1 MPKKTSLN
9 KILIIG
15 SGPIVI
21 GQAAEFDYAG
31 TQACKAVSYTHLAQ
45 EIAKNTGCGMLI
57 TGENLGQVAS
67 QTAEALVVTDQSVSL
82 PVMRPLIAMDKVDIM
97 DKAQEI
103 GTYETSIQP
112 YEDCCTV
119 FLPKHPVTKPKLD
132 RILASESKLDCEKL
146 IADAVA
152 SEEIVDIFPQ

>member
-1 MPKKTSLN
+1 M
-9 KILIIG
+9 
-15 SGPIVI
+15 
-21 GQAAEFDYAG
+21 
-31 TQACKAVSYTHLAQ
+31 
-45 EIAKNTGCGMLI
+45 
-57 TGENLGQVAS
+57 
-67 QTAEALVVTDQSVSL
+67 VTDQSVSL

-146 IADAVA
+146 IADAGIGRDRRHFPTVKA
-152 SEEIVDIFPQ
+152 KSRIFSTVSLKDNPFCEDYNDNVVFAKGDFLWKSCFEAQEMY